1 MSKLTPMMKQYLDLK
16 EKYKDCI
23 LFFRLG
29 DFYEMFFDDAI
40 LASKELEITLTGKN
54 CGLEERAPMC
64 GVPHHSAENYIERLI
79 ERGYK
84 VAIGEQVEDA
94 SVAKG
99 IVKRDVVRVITPGT
113 VIDSHM
119 LDEKENNYIMSI
131 YIDENGAGISFAD
144 ISTGELKTTEFV
156 KKQCINPLLDE
167 IAKINPK
174 EIIINTIEVDGQN
187 IKKEIASVSTPY
199 IDIFDNWAFEKDYAI
214 KKIKSHFNVLGVEG
228 FGIDEHDYSIAS
240 TGALF
245 EYLEKTQKSSL
256 VHIGNI
262 SYYSSDSFMVLD
274 KSTRRNLELTETM
287 RDKKRKGSLLW
298 ALDKTN
304 TAMGGRTLKKWV
316 EEPLKDVHEIRLRLD
331 AVQELKDNL
340 LTRDDLK
347 DLLKNVYDLERLV
360 VRISY
365 GNANAR
371 DLIALKAS
379 LKALPQIKDLL
390 DEFHGVKLENI
401 LKRIDLVEDV
411 KDLIEKSIM
420 DEPPVTIKEGGIIKK
435 GYNLE
440 LDELREIVTN
450 SKEWIAN
457 LENNEKN
464 ATGIKSL
471 KIGFNKVFGYY
482 LEVTKSNLNLVP
494 EHYIRKQ
501 TLANAERYITPE
513 LKEAEAK
520 ILGAEDKII
529 ELEYQLFIKVRE
541 EIKKFTKEI
550 QGTATAIASLDA
562 LVSFAEVSDR
572 YGYTKPK
579 VNNELLIEIENGRHP
594 VVERTMNLD
603 LFIGNDTFLDG
614 EENRFSIITGPNMA
628 GKSTYMRQVAL
639 IVLMTQIGCFVPA
652 DVATI
657 GIVDRIFT
665 RVGASD
671 DLAQGQSTFMVE
683 MSELANILNNAT
695 NKSLIILDEIGRGT
709 STYDGLSIAWAV
721 VEHISE
727 KAILGARTLFAT
739 HYHELT
745 ELEGLLEGVK
755 NYCISVK
762 ESNDDIIFLRKIIR
776 GSADQSYGIQVAK
789 LAGVRDEVIFRAKK
803 ILTQLEE
810 NDLNHKSIE
819 ENSQEVEFQ
828 DTQKEEIAQ
837 EEIAVVCEEQI
848 SLFNN
853 NDQKVIEEL
862 RKIDILDVT
871 PMEAM
876 NHLYKLVKIAQ
887 NRGA

>member
-40 LASKELEITLTGKN
+40 LASKELEITLTGRD
-54 CGLEERAPMC
+54 CGLKERAPMC
-64 GVPHHSAENYIERLI
+64 GVPYHSAENYIARLI

-84 VAIGEQVEDA
+84 VAIGEQVEEP
-94 SVAKG
+94 SQSKG
-99 IVKRDVVRVITPGT
+99 IVKREVVRVITPGT

-144 ISTGELKTTEFV
+144 VSTGELKTTEFIDD
-156 KKQCINPLLDE
+156 KYIDHLLDE
-167 IAKINPK
+167 IAKVNPK
-174 EIIINTIEVDGQN
+174 EIIINTLEFDKCN
-187 IKKEIASVSTPY
+187 LKSEITRVSTPY
-199 IDIFDNWAFEKDYAI
+199 IDVFDTWTFEKDYAI
-214 KKIKSHFNVLGVEG
+214 KKIKSHFNILGIEG
-228 FGIDEHDYSIAS
+228 FGIEDKHYVISSI
-240 TGALF
+240 GALF
-245 EYLEKTQKSSL
+245 EYLEKTQKNSL
-256 VHIGNI
+256 LHINHI
-262 SYYSSDSFMVLD
+262 SYYASEAFMILD

-287 RDKKRKGSLLW
+287 RGKKRKGSLLW

-316 EEPLKDVHEIRLRLD
+316 EEPLKDVHEIQLRLD
-331 AVQELKDNL
+331 AVEELKDAML
-340 LTRDDLK
+340 IREDLK

-360 VRISY
+360 VRVSY

-371 DLIALKAS
+371 DLIALKLS
-379 LKALPQIKDLL
+379 LKALPKIKELL
-390 DEFHGVKLENI
+390 DSFNGTKLKKI
-401 LKRIDLVEDV
+401 LNNIDLVEEV
-411 KDLIEKSIM
+411 KELIEKSIM

-435 GYNLE
+435 GYHSE

-457 LENNEKN
+457 LESNEKN
-464 ATGIKSL
+464 NTGIKSL

-529 ELEYQLFIKVRE
+529 ELEYQIFVNVRE
-541 EIKKFTKEI
+541 KIKRYTKKI
-550 QGTATAIASLDA
+550 QDTATAIASLDA

-572 YGYTKPK
+572 FGYTKPK
-579 VNNELLIEIENGRHP
+579 VNHELLIAIENGRHP
-594 VVERTMNLD
+594 VVERTMNAD
-603 LFIGNDTFLDG
+603 MFIGNDTYLDG

-639 IVLMTQIGCFVPA
+639 IVLMAQIGCFVPA
-652 DVATI
+652 DNATI

-695 NKSLIILDEIGRGT
+695 KNSLIILDEIGRGT

-721 VEHISE
+721 VEHISSKE
-727 KAILGARTLFAT
+727 ILGARTLFAT

-762 ESNDDIIFLRKIIR
+762 EMNDDIIFLRRIIR

-789 LAGVRDEVIFRAKK
+789 LAGVRDEVIHRAKK
-803 ILTQLEE
+803 ILIQLEE
-810 NDLNHKSIE
+810 NDLNHKTIKDK
-819 ENSQEVEFQ
+819 VEK
-828 DTQKEEIAQ
+828 DTVQ
-837 EEIAVVCEEQI
+837 EEIAVVCEDQI

-853 NDQKVIEEL
+853 NNQMIVEEL
-862 RKIDILDVT
+862 RKIDILDIT

-876 NHLYKLVKIAQ
+876 NYLYKLVKIAQ
-887 NRGA
+887 NRGV